1 MLGIKGQWQHPSGD
15 HRPDPT
21 RDFASRG
28 KYRVRPGGLMRC
40 CLSSLDELQMTSAE
54 MPKEGD
60 KLRCIYC
67 SHSMVYREG
76 SWEWAG
82 GPRA

>member
-1 MLGIKGQWQHPSGD
+1 MSDG
-15 HRPDPT
+15 HRPD
-21 RDFASRG
+21 
-28 KYRVRPGGLMRC
+28 YRVRGGGLMRC
-40 CLSSLDELQMTSAE
+40 CLRSLEELKMSAEAE

-67 SHSMVYREG
+67 SHDMIYRDNA
-76 SWEWAG
+76 WEWAG